1 MDARQQLNLL
11 IVEDDEIDREV
22 LRRLL
27 GSSYHVDEAE
37 TAARARALIEAQR
50 PDCVIL
56 DYRLPD
62 ASGLA
67 LVPELAER
75 FIPVILSTGEEN
87 PRVIV
92 ESMQQGAQ
100 DYLVKGRLTKEALE
114 RAIHNAVEKVE
125 LRRHLAEQRDQLVD
139 QARRLAESNRQVR
152 ALASALALAEQRERR
167 RIAEILHDHVQQM
180 LYGVQM
186 RTFLI
191 GMDVDSNHAP
201 DASSSP
207 LHDHLA
213 EMEELL
219 NDAIQTTR
227 TLTVE
232 LSPPVL
238 KSEGLGAAF
247 SWLANQMRKMH
258 DLSVELHIAA
268 DYRLPSED
276 LRVLIFQLVRELLF
290 NVVKHSQVNRAHLSM
305 HYKGGSLA
313 VEVRDEGVGFD
324 PSNLSSER
332 RLAGIEISLM
342 EGSIDERAADS
353 KRAADSSGES
363 QVELPVSETSSSKHR
378 KHIGGSSFGLCSIRE
393 RLSLFD
399 GDMRI
404 ESAPG
409 KGTRV
414 VIELPV
420 PDIGAE

>member
-1 MDARQQLNLL
+1 MDARQQLHLL

-27 GSSYHVDEAE
+27 GASYRVEEAE

-67 LVPELAER
+67 LVPELAEQ

-139 QARRLAESNRQVR
+139 QAHRLAESNRQVR

-191 GMDVDSNHAP
+191 GMDMGGNHASDSN
-201 DASSSP
+201 SSP

-268 DYRLPSED
+268 DYRLSSED
-276 LRVLIFQLVRELLF
+276 LRVLIFHLVRELLF
-290 NVVKHSQVNRAHLSM
+290 NVVKHSQVNHAHLSM
-305 HYKGGSLA
+305 HYQGGSLT

-324 PSNLSSER
+324 PSNLSFER
-332 RLAGIEISLM
+332 RLAGVETPVM
-342 EGSIDERAADS
+342 EGNIGERAADG
-353 KRAADSSGES
+353 SGVS
-363 QVELPVSETSSSKHR
+363 QVEPPGPETSSS
-378 KHIGGSSFGLCSIRE
+378 KHIGGSSFGLSSIRE

-409 KGTRV
+409 KGTRI

-420 PDIGAE
+420 SDISAE